1 MSHVWMDGINRYM
14 RPCPQSALMSHH
26 HDVVN
31 DESGQH
37 PGGRGAMD
45 EYKKGAKLEDA

>member
-14 RPCPQSALMSHH
+14 RPLSSVCSHVSSP
-26 HDVVN
+26 DVVK